1 MSHNLDS
8 KDSALGRRDAMGL
21 LARAT
26 PDELA
31 SALEALGRPDWTDVR
46 RPETGLVM
54 LRGRT
59 GGDGAP
65 FNFGEATVTR
75 AAVRLSGDG
84 PVGLSYI
91 LGRDIARAR
100 AAAAIDALWQSG
112 RHDDVETVVLGPV
125 RARLAAEDAAAA
137 ARTAAT
143 RVDFFTMVR
152 GED

>member
-1 MSHNLDS
+1 M
-8 KDSALGRRDAMGL
+8 ALA
-21 LARAT
+21 ARAT
-26 PDELA
+26 ILELEEA
-31 SALEALGRPDWTDVR
+31 VRALHDGPVDDVR

-75 AAVRLSGDG
+75 AAVRVAGDG

-100 AAAAIDALWQSG
+100 AAATIDALWQAG
-112 RHDDVETVVLGPV
+112 RHDEVEAVLLGPV
-125 RARLAAEDAAAA
+125 RTRLAAEDAAAA